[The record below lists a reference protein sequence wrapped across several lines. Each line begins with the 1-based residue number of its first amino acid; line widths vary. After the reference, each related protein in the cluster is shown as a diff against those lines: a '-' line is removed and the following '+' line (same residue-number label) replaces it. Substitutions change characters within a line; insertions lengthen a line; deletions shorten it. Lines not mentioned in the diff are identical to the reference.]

1 MPRLVSWTANR
12 TLRGHAKVITCPRS
26 RSQLKAHSN
35 DFLQAYNFARRL
47 KPLKG
52 LNLYEYLWKLRTQ
65 SLDRFTLNPIHQILG
80 LDI

>member
-1 MPRLVSWTANR
+1 MPKSSPVQGAGRNSKR
-12 TLRGHAKVITCPRS
+12 T
-26 RSQLKAHSN
+26 SN